1 MQKLGLKERYF
12 READNEGAK
21 EMKPKQNLP
30 LLFALSSLSAT
41 LDFHVKF
48 DGHFSLGFEELGL
61 LAAVIFVIVKRS

>member
-1 MQKLGLKERYF
+1 
-12 READNEGAK
+12 
-21 EMKPKQNLP
+21 MKPKQNLP